1 MLLWHIKI
9 PGHTLNGMQAVE
21 FRGFI
26 LVMMLYDVC
35 EEIDLPALQQQIS
48 GDRQTSVF
56 KHATPEYVRF
66 ERPPVVEPVGSMALQ
81 SGEQFSGTIRFY
93 DFGVISVLLRTPFAG
108 TWQELQQLGSRLV
121 GSNEVDQLALALVKE
136 KVSRLRSALRKP
148 YERWLSEDYY
158 VFHLLAAE
166 RGATELLQE
175 CGATIARIVNGET
188 AALSGPEER
197 ETLSGALSY
206 YATDLLVAGWNAAF
220 IYDTEAGAES
230 SVRLL
235 EYANSQLLQFRH
247 YDEVLSRELQSV
259 YRFLERKR
267 GALSAWRMRAAAVSL
282 RTLSLEV
289 VQLAERT
296 TNALKFVGDMFSAR
310 LYKVS
315 AAEIGV
321 NEYQALVHEKLRTA
335 DELYSFMIEQFHQ
348 ARGFVLEIVV
358 VIILIIEL
366 FFAFRG
372 R

>member
-1 MLLWHIKI
+1 MAY
-9 PGHTLNGMQAVE
+9 TDGMQAPE
-21 FRGFI
+21 FRGSI

-35 EEIDLPALQQQIS
+35 EEIDLAVLQKQIS
-48 GDRQTSVF
+48 GDRQASVF

-66 ERPPVVEPVGSMALQ
+66 ERPPIIEPVGSAVLP

-93 DFGVISVLLRTPFAG
+93 DFGVISVLLRTPFTG
-108 TWQELQQLGSRLV
+108 TWQEVQQLGSRLI
-121 GSNEVDQLALALVKE
+121 GSNEVDRLVLTLVQD
-136 KVSRLRSALRKP
+136 KVGALRSALRKP

-158 VFHLLAAE
+158 VFQLLASEMSAN
-166 RGATELLQE
+166 ELLQQS
-175 CGATIARIVNGET
+175 GPQIARIVNGET
-188 AALSGPEER
+188 GVLSKPEQR
-197 ETLSGALSY
+197 ETLSQALSY

-220 IYDTEAGAES
+220 IYDTEAGAET

-235 EYANSQLLQFRH
+235 EYANSQLLEFRH
-247 YDEVLSRELQSV
+247 YDEVLNRELQFA

-267 GALSAWRMRAAAVSL
+267 GALSAWRMRAAAARL

-310 LYKVS
+310 LYKMS

-321 NEYQALVHEKLRTA
+321 NEYHALVHEKLRAA

-348 ARGFVLEIVV
+348 ARGFLLEIVV
-358 VIILIIEL
+358 VIILMIEL
-366 FFAFRG
+366 YFAFRG

>member
-1 MLLWHIKI
+1 
-9 PGHTLNGMQAVE
+9 MQAPE
-21 FRGFI
+21 FRGSI

-35 EEIDLPALQQQIS
+35 EEIDLALLQQQIS
-48 GDRQTSVF
+48 GDRQASVF

-66 ERPPVVEPVGSMALQ
+66 ERPPVIEPAGSSVLP
-81 SGEQFSGTIRFY
+81 SGEHFSGTIRFY
-93 DFGVISVLLRTPFAG
+93 DFGVISVLLRTPFTG

-121 GSNEVDQLALALVKE
+121 GGNEVDLLALALVKE
-136 KVSRLRSALRKP
+136 KVGTLRSVLRKP

-158 VFHLLAAE
+158 VFHLLPSEVTAS
-166 RGATELLQE
+166 ELLQAS
-175 CGATIARIVNGET
+175 GAQIARLVNGET
-188 AALSGPEER
+188 ATLSEAEQR
-197 ETLSGALSY
+197 ETLREAISY
-206 YATDLLVAGWNAAF
+206 YSTDLLVAGWNAAF
-220 IYDTEAGAES
+220 IYDTETGAES

-235 EYANSQLLQFRH
+235 EYANSQLLEFRH
-247 YDEVLSRELQSV
+247 YDEVLSRELHSA

-267 GALSAWRMRAAAVSL
+267 GAISAWRMRAAATRL

-310 LYKVS
+310 LYKMS
-315 AAEIGV
+315 AAEMGV

-348 ARGFVLEIVV
+348 ARGFLLEIVV
-358 VIILIIEL
+358 VIILMIEL

-372 R
+372 GR